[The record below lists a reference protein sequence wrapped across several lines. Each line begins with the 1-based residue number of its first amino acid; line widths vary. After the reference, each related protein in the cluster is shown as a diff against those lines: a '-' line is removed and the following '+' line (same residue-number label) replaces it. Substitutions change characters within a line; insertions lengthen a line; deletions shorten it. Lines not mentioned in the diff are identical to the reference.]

1 MNFVPKHLARTPRYD
16 IYDNEE
22 SEAADHFNTFLGSSG
37 MEAEVSIS
45 RGHKKPV
52 HSTPFSTTLPPPFTR
67 LSSSVGS
74 SSSSGSRRGRGRQGV
89 LGQQHHSLT
98 SVSPASTT
106 PASFSNSSRGTER
119 FRTPQTGLSPRT
131 PSSGFSRT
139 SSGPS
144 RTPGSCRSSSRRTPS
159 SVCSSRTPGSVC
171 SNSRTPL
178 VQQDL
183 PPSTIVGVVEGR
195 GQAQGEVGVA
205 AVDLRRP
212 HLTLAQFSDTHTYT
226 HTLTKLG
233 LLNPLEV
240 VVATTA
246 ARPESEVG
254 AGGRGSRGLLRMVQE
269 CLPDV
274 SVTAIHRKYFNDARG
289 LATIRHLAAPHC
301 AFVERQVANRY
312 YSLAAAAAVM
322 KYVEHV
328 QHVTY
333 APHSLHVELTSS
345 EDTMTLDFWSWRA
358 LEVVRSLQGD
368 WQDSLFGALRHT
380 RTPAG
385 TRKLRATLLQPFS
398 DPRTINVRLDSL
410 QYLAQHPDL
419 FHTLQSILG
428 RFPDIDWLLSM
439 CVQMPKEDTEQRSE
453 QRLNYIIGL
462 KNTLE
467 LLEPLRLALV
477 DVDDPFLVSIR
488 ETLGREELQ
497 ALLEVLRG
505 VLHEDARLVKGA
517 AAMRTLRCYA
527 IRSGVNGL
535 LDVARKI
542 YSEIID
548 DITESV
554 TAVGKQHNLPV
565 RVGHN
570 AALGFHITIPVPKRS
585 RPPTLPPTFIKVQ
598 RGRGHLTCTTELVY
612 QLDQRARDT
621 VREILVMSNV
631 IVQEVL
637 GEARGKIG
645 VLHDLGEA
653 VATLDLVVA
662 LAHVASLG
670 AWVRPEFSPTLAIRE
685 GRHPILDLLSP
696 SPPVPNNSF
705 LSPGSLLMV
714 VTGPNMSGKSTYL
727 RQIAL
732 IQIGSFV
739 PAEIASLRPVKKVFT
754 HLSSEDHP
762 EGNEST
768 FQVQMNEVAHMMVG
782 TDERGRRAG
791 GGSGRESAGAGS
803 DSLVL
808 LDELGSGTSLEE
820 GGALAWAV
828 VEALSHVGATTILVT
843 HTLFLTRL
851 AALYPNVTNY
861 HLESLEGQEG
871 RLHLTHVVKKGVTR
885 TTHYGLSLA
894 ALTPFPQPLLQRAQQ
909 LARSMAPPTQM
920 SVVDDKEEEAEEG
933 RHAVYR
939 LAHRLMALASTLP
952 NLANISSASRPPL
965 DTSHSDTLE
974 ASRVASS
981 SSFHISGRIEA
992 AGTKTPSDVS
1002 GQGSCDGVRSL
1013 QKTNHGVPNAPL
1025 VPYNLSPNTNAST
1038 DTIPASA
1045 TNGGDTNHSI
1055 QGRGN
1060 TVNAGTSLETQGTE
1074 ELREQLE
1081 ALRKEIPGA
1090 SVGHGGATGR
1100 GGAGVWGAAAV
1111 LRQGKVL
1118 MALVP
1123 LDSLILCRFYL
1134 GIERNDAADSLTR
1147 GFTCSALCQAQ
1158 IFIMSY

>member
-22 SEAADHFNTFLGSSG
+22 SEAADHFSTFLGSSG

-67 LSSSVGS
+67 LSSNVAG
-74 SSSSGSRRGRGRQGV
+74 GDRGV

-333 APHSLHVELTSS
+333 APAQPARGAHFLRGHHDPGLMARDDSRYPFA
-345 EDTMTLDFWSWRA
+345 DFWSWRA

-705 LSPGSLLMV
+705 LSPGNLLMV

-732 IQIGSFV
+732 IQVLAQIGSFV

-791 GGSGRESAGAGS
+791 GGSGGESAGAGS

-820 GGALAWAV
+820 GGALSWAV

-992 AGTKTPSDVS
+992 AGTKTPSD
-1002 GQGSCDGVRSL
+1002 
-1013 QKTNHGVPNAPL
+1013 
-1025 VPYNLSPNTNAST
+1025 
-1038 DTIPASA
+1038 
-1045 TNGGDTNHSI
+1045 
-1055 QGRGN
+1055 GRGN

-1081 ALRKEIPGA
+1081 ALRKEFLGQV
-1090 SVGHGGATGR
+1090 SGMEVLQGE
-1100 GGAGVWGAAAV
+1100 AG
-1111 LRQGKVL
+1111 
-1118 MALVP
+1118 
-1123 LDSLILCRFYL
+1123 
-1134 GIERNDAADSLTR
+1134 
-1147 GFTCSALCQAQ
+1147 QACGEPRPC
-1158 IFIMSY
+1158 